1 MQIVQKRGNI
11 ILTVSVKK
19 TSISKAINDDSLQG
33 NYKLSNRWVIV
44 RPTVQM
50 NKCVI
55 KLNLI

>member
-19 TSISKAINDDSLQG
+19 TSISNDDSLQG
-33 NYKLSNRWVIV
+33 IYKLSNRWVIV
-44 RPTVQM
+44 RPTVQV
-50 NKCVI
+50 NKCAI